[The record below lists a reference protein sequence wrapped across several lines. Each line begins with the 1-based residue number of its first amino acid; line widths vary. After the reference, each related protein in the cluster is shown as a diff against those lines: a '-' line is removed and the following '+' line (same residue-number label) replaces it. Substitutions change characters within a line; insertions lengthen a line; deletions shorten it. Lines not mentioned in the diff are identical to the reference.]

1 MAFNT
6 GIDADL
12 TKIYNGQYGFPFN
25 NGETY
30 TNPNNQTFTFVELT
44 TTRDLNLLP
53 GFPIQDGGGNVDTG
67 QDSSGKVMG
76 VWVGDGKTSCV
87 TTAGG
92 SKKGVWVQSGGLAAG
107 DVWVQINELDGPDGT
122 NAVYSGVSGL
132 LSFTGQ
138 GENVLSYRGIDEG
151 GSGYHA
157 VIDAGGP
164 AAVYSTTGTGGALQ
178 NASTAIVQGVHQT
191 AANFL
196 VQQTDPG
203 NATSQAILDGY
214 TIGHY
219 LNLGDTSL
227 TAGTGGDVN
236 SITIK
241 LTKAITDPDGNRTGV
256 VGTFQSATD
265 ANGDDQTKLFYGSLT
280 NTTSGTG
287 KYSLIDG
294 VGTSGTNA
302 TAVSREEDYLDVA
315 SASTGLVFYI
325 ALLGT
330 TLRLTL

>member
-1 MAFNT
+1 
-6 GIDADL
+6 
-12 TKIYNGQYGFPFN
+12 
-25 NGETY
+25 ETY

-44 TTRDLNLLP
+44 TTQNLNLLP
-53 GFPIQDGGGNVDTG
+53 GFPIQDGGGNVNTTD
-67 QDSSGKVMG
+67 DSGGKVMG

-92 SKKGVWVQSGGLAAG
+92 SKKGVWVQSGGLVAG
-107 DVWVQINELDGPDGT
+107 DVWVQISNLDGPDGT
-122 NAVYSGVSGL
+122 NAVRSGISGK
-132 LSFTGQ
+132 LSFTAQ
-138 GENVLSYRGIDEG
+138 GENVLPYRGIAEDG
-151 GSGYHA
+151 TGSEYATTHA
-157 VIDAGGP
+157 IVDAGGP
-164 AAVYSTTGTGGALQ
+164 AAEYDPAGAAGVLQ

-227 TAGTGGDVN
+227 TAGSGGDVN

-256 VGTFQSATD
+256 VGTFQSTTD
-265 ANGDDQTKLFYGSLT
+265 ASGADQTKLFYGSTT
-280 NTTSGTG
+280 NTTAGTG
-287 KYSLIDG
+287 EYTLIDG

-302 TAVSREEDYLDVA
+302 AAVSREEDYLDVA
-315 SASTGLVFYI
+315 SASTGLAFYI

-330 TLRLTL
+330 TARLTL